1 MKNLLLL
8 TLLLIG
14 VINVEAQ
21 EVSKPRKVYC
31 QIVGTQKL
39 LSTKCT
45 IEVDF
50 GQNQWGSQTLVDENG
65 KPISF
70 NSMVDA
76 MNQMGKLGWEFED
89 SYVITVSGQNV
100 YHWLL
105 SKCITDEEIND
116 GLKTQR
122 QYREEQKSIK
132 KEEKYAKKQ
141 EKE

>member
-1 MKNLLLL
+1 MKKLLLF
-8 TLLLIG
+8 TLLFIG
-14 VINVEAQ
+14 VNVNAQ
-21 EVSKPRKVYC
+21 EPLQPRKVYC

-50 GQNQWGSQTLVDENG
+50 GQNQWGSQALVDENG
-65 KPISF
+65 KLISF

-105 SKCITDEEIND
+105 SKYITDEEIND
-116 GLKTQR
+116 GLKTYR
-122 QYREEQKSIK
+122 QYQEEHKSIR
-132 KEEKYAKKQ
+132 KEERDAKKQ
-141 EKE
+141 EK

>member
-1 MKNLLLL
+1 MKKLLLF
-8 TLLLIG
+8 TLLFIG
-14 VINVEAQ
+14 VNVNAQ
-21 EVSKPRKVYC
+21 EPLQPRKVYC
-31 QIVGTQKL
+31 QIIGTQKL

-50 GQNQWGSQTLVDENG
+50 GQNQWGSQALVDENG
-65 KPISF
+65 KLISF

-105 SKCITDEEIND
+105 SKYITDEEIND
-116 GLKTQR
+116 GLKTYR
-122 QYREEQKSIK
+122 QYQEEQKSIR
-132 KEEKYAKKQ
+132 KEERDAKKQ
-141 EKE
+141 EK

>member
-1 MKNLLLL
+1 MKKLLLF
-8 TLLLIG
+8 TLLFIG
-14 VINVEAQ
+14 VNVNAQ
-21 EVSKPRKVYC
+21 EPLQPRKVYC

-50 GQNQWGSQTLVDENG
+50 GQNQWGSQALVDENG
-65 KPISF
+65 KLISF

-100 YHWLL
+100 YDWLL
-105 SKCITDEEIND
+105 SKYITDEEIND
-116 GLKTQR
+116 GLKTYR
-122 QYREEQKSIK
+122 QYQEEQKSIR
-132 KEEKYAKKQ
+132 KEERDAKKQ
-141 EKE
+141 EK

>member
-1 MKNLLLL
+1 MKKLLLF
-8 TLLLIG
+8 TLLFIG
-14 VINVEAQ
+14 VNVNAQ
-21 EVSKPRKVYC
+21 EPLQPRKVYC

-50 GQNQWGSQTLVDENG
+50 GQNQWGSQALVDENG
-65 KPISF
+65 KLISF

-105 SKCITDEEIND
+105 SKYITDEEIND
-116 GLKTQR
+116 GLKTYR
-122 QYREEQKSIK
+122 QYQEEQKSIR
-132 KEEKYAKKQ
+132 KEERDAKKQ
-141 EKE
+141 EK

>member
-1 MKNLLLL
+1 MKKLLLF
-8 TLLLIG
+8 TLLFIG
-14 VINVEAQ
+14 VNVNAQ
-21 EVSKPRKVYC
+21 EPLQPRKVYC

-50 GQNQWGSQTLVDENG
+50 GQNQWGSQALVDENG
-65 KPISF
+65 KLLSF

-76 MNQMGKLGWEFED
+76 TNQMGKLGWEFED

-105 SKCITDEEIND
+105 SKYITDEEIND
-116 GLKTQR
+116 GLKTYR
-122 QYREEQKSIK
+122 QYQEEQKSIR
-132 KEEKYAKKQ
+132 KEERDAKKQ
-141 EKE
+141 EK

>member
-1 MKNLLLL
+1 MKKLLLF
-8 TLLLIG
+8 TLLFIG
-14 VINVEAQ
+14 VNVNAQ
-21 EVSKPRKVYC
+21 EPLQPRKVYC

-50 GQNQWGSQTLVDENG
+50 GQNQWGSQALVDENG
-65 KPISF
+65 KLISF

-76 MNQMGKLGWEFED
+76 MNQMGELGWEFED

-105 SKCITDEEIND
+105 SKYITDEEIND
-116 GLKTQR
+116 GLKTYR
-122 QYREEQKSIK
+122 QYQEEQKSIR
-132 KEEKYAKKQ
+132 KEERDAKKQ
-141 EKE
+141 EK

>member
-1 MKNLLLL
+1 MKKLLLF
-8 TLLLIG
+8 TLLFIG
-14 VINVEAQ
+14 VNVNAQ
-21 EVSKPRKVYC
+21 EPLQPRKVYC

-50 GQNQWGSQTLVDENG
+50 GQNQWGSQALVDENG
-65 KPISF
+65 KLISF

-89 SYVITVSGQNV
+89 TYVITVSGQNV

-105 SKCITDEEIND
+105 SKYITDEEIND
-116 GLKTQR
+116 GLKTYR
-122 QYREEQKSIK
+122 QYQEEQKSIR
-132 KEEKYAKKQ
+132 KEERDAKKQ
-141 EKE
+141 EK